1 MANALFWI
9 VSIVMLAACWRVV
22 TTRNLLH
29 SVLAAFIVLISTAI
43 IYFMLNAEFL
53 GVVQILIYAGA
64 VTILLLFVVML
75 TTTGPRFEAGFENK
89 ISPLMYLT
97 SLLLFALLVF
107 IVSNI
112 RWPFTGET
120 IINMRD
126 VTTTLA
132 SRIFLEYLLP
142 FEVASVL
149 LLVALVGAVVLA
161 RKE

>member
-1 MANALFWI
+1 MTNALFWI
-9 VSIVMLAACWRVV
+9 VSIIILVACWRVV

-53 GVVQILIYAGA
+53 GIAQILIYAGA

-75 TTTGPRFEAGFENK
+75 TTTGPRFETGFENK
-89 ISPLMYLT
+89 VSPLMYLT

-107 IVSNI
+107 IISNI
-112 RWPFTGET
+112 NWPFTAT
-120 IINMRD
+120 IIKMKN
-126 VTTTLA
+126 VTEVLA
-132 SRIFLEYLLP
+132 GRIFLEYLLP

-149 LLVALVGAVVLA
+149 LLAALVGAVVLA